1 MNEAVP
7 NLIKRKHHETK
18 RKNNEGQWLAKHILA
33 QMHLGTHTYHVHT
46 IDNRLGHMM
55 FA

>member
-7 NLIKRKHHETK
+7 NFIKRKHHKTERK
-18 RKNNEGQWLAKHILA
+18 RNEGQWLAKHIVA
-33 QMHLGTHTYHVHT
+33 QMRLGTHTYHVHM
-46 IDNRLGHMM
+46 INNILGHIM